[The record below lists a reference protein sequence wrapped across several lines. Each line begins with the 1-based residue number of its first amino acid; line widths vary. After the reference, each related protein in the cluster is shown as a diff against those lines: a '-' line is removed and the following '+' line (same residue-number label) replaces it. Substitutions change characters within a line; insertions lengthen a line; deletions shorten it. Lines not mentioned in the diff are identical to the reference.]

1 MKFPS
6 DSYVLVSLSKN
17 ELTIVLHFCLVLS
30 LSLLV
35 EEQRP
40 EQALTE
46 GSRELIIKICKKNVA
61 ISQKRLSEYKLL
73 ILPPRPSRTG
83 PLSAHY
89 SLRG

>member
-35 EEQRP
+35 EKLKP

-46 GSRELIIKICKKNVA
+46 DSRELIIKIRKKNIA
-61 ISQKRLSEYKLL
+61 ISQERLSGYKLL
-73 ILPPRPSRTG
+73 MLPPRPSRTER
-83 PLSAHY
+83 LIAHC
-89 SLRG
+89 S